1 MADAAA
7 QVIHARDLHRQSRW
21 AEACDAFLLADR
33 GVPLGV
39 EDLELLAECAQILGR
54 GADAVRALDGA
65 YHARVRAGEI
75 DAAVTSG
82 FWLWHALI
90 LDGEFARAA
99 GWAARVRELAG
110 EHPGEIG
117 RGWPLV
123 TQAYGLV
130 AAGEYENAAMLTQQ
144 AAELGARHG
153 VVDLFAYATTICGRA
168 LLKAGR
174 LAEGLSR
181 MDEGML
187 PVTEGATSPR
197 VTSMLYCSAIATCHD
212 ALELGRVREWG
223 RSLDGW
229 LDTLPPL
236 HGAYFGNCRIYRS
249 LLLRLQGSWEAAR
262 KELDE
267 VCVDLAEGYGRMV
280 VGHAQY
286 HLAET
291 LRLLGDDGAE
301 EAYRRASDLG
311 EPIQPGLA
319 LLRLSQGDVETAAAG
334 IRRALAEA
342 QGDLDRC
349 RILPAHVTIMLA
361 AGEIE
366 EAERDLDE
374 LARISDTFPTAAVR
388 AESATARAA
397 VDLAE
402 GRAAEALPLLRASS
416 ATWRELD
423 APYETAK
430 VSVLIA
436 SACRDLSDEEAAVFE
451 LRSAADVFARLG
463 ARPDLRRVEGLLAPA
478 RAAHGLTA
486 REIEVLRLVADGK
499 TNQAIAAELFL
510 SERTVDRHVSNI
522 FDKLGVHSRT
532 AAATFAFEHRLF
544 PAGTRRAARQ

>member
-1 MADAAA
+1 MADASA
-7 QVIHARDLHRQSRW
+7 QVVHARDLHRQSRW

-33 GVPLGV
+33 VVPLGV
-39 EDLELLAECAQILGR
+39 EDLEALAECGQIIGR
-54 GADAVRALDGA
+54 GADAVPALERA

-82 FWLWHALI
+82 FWLWQALA

-99 GWAARVRELAG
+99 GWAARVRALAG
-110 EHPGEIG
+110 EQPGEG
-117 RGWPLV
+117 GGGWPLV
-123 TQAYGLV
+123 MEAYGLV
-130 AAGEYENAAMLTQQ
+130 AAGEYEDAARLTHR
-144 AAELGARHG
+144 AAELGARQG
-153 VVDLFAYATTICGRA
+153 AVDLFAYATTIWGRA

-174 LAEGLSR
+174 FAEGLR
-181 MDEGML
+181 RLDEAML
-187 PVTEGATSPR
+187 LVTEGVTSPR
-197 VTSMLYCSAIATCHD
+197 VTSMLYCSSIATCHD
-212 ALELGRVREWG
+212 ALELGRVKEWG

-229 LDTLPPL
+229 LDTLPEL

-262 KELDE
+262 KELDD
-267 VCVDLAEGYGRMV
+267 VCIDLAEGYGSMV
-280 VGHAQY
+280 VGHANY

-334 IRRALAEA
+334 VRRALVEA
-342 QGDLDRC
+342 KGDLDRF

-366 EAERDLDE
+366 EAERDLEE
-374 LARISDTFPTAAVR
+374 LARIGDTFPTAAVR
-388 AESATARAA
+388 AESAIARAA

-402 GRAAEALPLLRASS
+402 GRPADALPLLRAAS

-436 SACRDLSDEEAAVFE
+436 SACRDLSDEEAAEFE
-451 LRSAADVFARLG
+451 LRSAADAFARLG
-463 ARPDLRRVEGLLAPA
+463 ARPDLGRVEGLLAPT
-478 RAAHGLTA
+478 RPAHGLTP

-522 FDKLGVHSRT
+522 FDKLGVRSRT
-532 AAATFAFEHRLF
+532 AAATFALEHRLF
-544 PAGTRRAARQ
+544 PAAARRRARQ

>member
-99 GWAARVRELAG
+99 GWAARVRQLVA
-110 EHPGEIG
+110 EHPGGDEQ
-117 RGWPLV
+117 GWLLV
-123 TQAYGLV
+123 TQAYGQL
-130 AAGEYENAAMLTQQ
+130 AAGEYEDAARLTRR
-144 AAELGARHG
+144 AAELGARQG
-153 VVDLFAYATTICGRA
+153 VVDLFAFATTVCGRA

-249 LLLRLQGSWEAAR
+249 LLMRLQGSWQAAR
-262 KELDE
+262 DELDA
-267 VCVDLAEGYGRMV
+267 VCIELAEGYGRLV
-280 VGHAQY
+280 IGHAY
-286 HLAET
+286 YYLAEMH
-291 LRLLGDDGAE
+291 RLLGDEEAE
-301 EAYRRASDLG
+301 DAYRRASDLG
-311 EPIQPGLA
+311 EPVQPGLA
-319 LLRLSQGDVETAAAG
+319 LLRLAQGDVGTAATG

-342 QGDLDRC
+342 RSDLDRC
-349 RILPAHVTIMLA
+349 RLLPAQVMIMLA
-361 AGEIE
+361 AGE
-366 EAERDLDE
+366 LDE
-374 LARISDTFPTAAVR
+374 AKGGVEELVAISDTFPTAAMR
-388 AESATARAA
+388 AELEGARAA
-397 VDLAE
+397 VAMAE
-402 GRAAEALPLLRASS
+402 GRPADALPLLRAAS

-436 SACRDLSDEEAAVFE
+436 SACRDLLDEEAAVFE
-451 LRSAADVFARLG
+451 LRAAADAFARLG
-463 ARPDLRRVEGLLAPA
+463 ARPDLRRVEGLLAPTT
-478 RAAHGLTA
+478 AAHGLSA

-522 FDKLGVHSRT
+522 FDKLGVRSRT
-532 AAATFAFEHRLF
+532 AAATFALEHRLF
-544 PAGTRRAARQ
+544 PAGIRRPARQ

>member
-1 MADAAA
+1 MEDAPAL
-7 QVIHARDLHRQSRW
+7 VIHARDLHQQSRW

-33 GVPLGV
+33 AVPLGV

-54 GADAVRALDGA
+54 GTDAVRALEAA
-65 YHARVRAGEI
+65 YHARVRTGEI

-99 GWAARVRELAG
+99 GWAARVRQLVA
-110 EHPGEIG
+110 EHPGDDEQ
-117 RGWPLV
+117 GWLLV
-123 TQAYGLV
+123 TQAYGQV
-130 AAGEYENAAMLTQQ
+130 AAGEFEDAVRLTRR
-144 AAELGARHG
+144 AAELGARQG
-153 VVDLFAYATTICGRA
+153 VVDLFAFATTVCGRA

-229 LDTLPPL
+229 LKTLPPL

-249 LLLRLQGSWEAAR
+249 LLLRLQGSWQAAR
-262 KELDE
+262 DELDA
-267 VCVDLAEGYGRMV
+267 VCIELAEGYGRLV
-280 VGHAQY
+280 IGHAYY
-286 HLAET
+286 HLAEMH
-291 LRLLGDDGAE
+291 RLLGDE
-301 EAYRRASDLG
+301 EAEDVYRRASDFG

-319 LLRLSQGDVETAAAG
+319 LLRLSQGDVGTAATG

-342 QGDLDRC
+342 QSDLDRC
-349 RILPAHVTIMLA
+349 RLLPAQVTIMLA
-361 AGEIE
+361 AGEVE
-366 EAERDLDE
+366 EANRGVDE
-374 LARISDTFPTAAVR
+374 LVAVSDTFPTAAMR
-388 AESATARAA
+388 AELEGARAA
-397 VDLAE
+397 VAVAE
-402 GRAAEALPLLRASS
+402 GRAADALPLLRAAS
-416 ATWRELD
+416 ATWRELE

-436 SACRDLSDEEAAVFE
+436 SACRDLLDEEAAVFE
-451 LRSAADVFARLG
+451 LRAAADVFARLG
-463 ARPDLRRVEGLLAPA
+463 ARPDLRRVEGLLAP
-478 RAAHGLTA
+478 RTAAHGLSA

-510 SERTVDRHVSNI
+510 SERTVDRHVSHI
-522 FDKLGVHSRT
+522 FDKLGVRSRT
-532 AAATFAFEHRLF
+532 AAATYALEHRLF
-544 PAGTRRAARQ
+544 ATGIL